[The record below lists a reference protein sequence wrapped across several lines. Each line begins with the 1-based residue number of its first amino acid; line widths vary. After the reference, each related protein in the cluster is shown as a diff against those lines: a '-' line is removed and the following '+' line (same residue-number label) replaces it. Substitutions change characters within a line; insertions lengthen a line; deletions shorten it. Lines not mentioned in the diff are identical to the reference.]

1 VRQRHSQRRI
11 TLQCGTPWT
20 PPRLLQ
26 QLCQAFDLQILYKK
40 NMRQVS
46 INITGNTPHALAA
59 ILAAAGIQPTTS
71 TADATEPDT
80 SQPHFSDLAQAL
92 YALNQSN

>member
-1 VRQRHSQRRI
+1 VRQRHSQRGI
-11 TLQCGTPWT
+11 ALQCGTPRT

-40 NMRQVS
+40 NTRQVS
-46 INITGNTPHALAA
+46 ISITITGNTPHALAAILAA

-71 TADATEPDT
+71 TADATQPDT
-80 SQPHFSDLAQAL
+80 SQPHFSDLAQAP
-92 YALNQSN
+92 